1 MYFDNKIAQKNI
13 KGSDKKHSELYYNVL
28 ESKNKNFGEILASS
42 ESQSEIGIP
51 TVNAI
56 EI

>member
-1 MYFDNKIAQKNI
+1 MHFDNKIAQKNI

-42 ESQSEIGIP
+42 ES
-51 TVNAI
+51 
-56 EI
+56 